1 MNKIY
6 FIILV
11 LCGVVFIYVSGMH
24 AGYERANRILSENNT
39 EKQNNIIKIQE
50 KINAETVNNHTDD
63 IRNFLRVRYTI
74 AD

>member
-1 MNKIY
+1 MFRLYLIG
-6 FIILV
+6 FAVVLV
-11 LCGVVFIYVSGMH
+11 VMVYLAGMH